1 MKCDHPA
8 VCLVLA
14 VLATLGLAGPAAA
27 QHQVPFRGSLE
38 GFVTLTP
45 LGPTSASA
53 DLEATGNAAHLGR
66 FTVSGT
72 GVVDFAA
79 NIGITTYTF
88 TAANGDT
95 LTAIATGYAVPT
107 GTPEAVYVIETATIT
122 GGTGRFAD
130 ATGRFTM
137 VRYFNFDTS
146 ETNGTIEGTVSPPGA
161 RNR

>member
-1 MKCDHPA
+1 MKCNHPA

-14 VLATLGLAGPAAA
+14 FLATLVLAGPAAA
-27 QHQVPFRGSLE
+27 QHQVPFEGSLE
-38 GFVTLTP
+38 GSVTLTP
-45 LGPTSASA
+45 LSPTSASA
-53 DLEATGNAAHLGR
+53 DLEATGNATHLGR

-72 GVVDFAA
+72 GVVDFEA
-79 NIGITTYTF
+79 NLGVTSYTF
-88 TAANGDT
+88 TAADGDT

-107 GTPEAVYVIETATIT
+107 GTPDAVYVIETTTIT
-122 GGTGRFAD
+122 GGTGRFAG
-130 ATGRFTM
+130 ATGSFTM